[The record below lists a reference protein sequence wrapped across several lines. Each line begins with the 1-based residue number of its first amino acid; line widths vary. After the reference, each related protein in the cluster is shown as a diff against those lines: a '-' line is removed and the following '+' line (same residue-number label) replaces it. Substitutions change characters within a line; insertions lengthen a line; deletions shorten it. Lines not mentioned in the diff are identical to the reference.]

1 MANHAT
7 KQGNEAQRPMGNSTV
22 PVLFSL
28 KNVQPLI
35 LGASPAAPSKSITPS
50 GEISNSGIASNSTL
64 GTVGVNP
71 QVLKDPVVL
80 SRPTK
85 AKQGNSILRTIG
97 TVLLILLVVLVI
109 KMSVPSGS
117 QETIVASQKSPLPQ
131 GNELAASEVSNTS
144 IVVPPLPTLSVS
156 TLSVSS
162 EADSLKIGTSV
173 ASPSIEI
180 GSAYSEAD
188 ARQQDRTANADTSN
202 ALPAL
207 ELSGSPVPTLLA
219 AAPTAANPGTSPMT
233 VPSAPQNVSP
243 VPDWQNY
250 RDTPSTELSIQSN
263 KNAQP
268 STNPPYTA
276 TRPELHSADDIRE
289 TSAPN
294 LDNMDELITLYR
306 KGLGDGS
313 ATNTAPSPGASTTA
327 KPVSTSSPVSPMQ
340 PFATNSGDTFTPT
353 QGATA
358 PKPYTP
364 LSMATDWPTSS
375 IAIPSSQ
382 VGGAS
387 RSESGSPSGFANN
400 NVLPM
405 AGQSYPPA
413 QRTYEPLTVPAYEQ
427 PSGSSFSS
435 QSSLNR
441 YQAGMIRQPNGASQ
455 PPIAQPKLPYTP
467 VGPSTTGPAATGT
480 PTTGSSGSSFG
491 YPPINVPT
499 N

>member
-7 KQGNEAQRPMGNSTV
+7 KQGNEALRPMGNSTV

-35 LGASPAAPSKSITPS
+35 LSASPTSPSKANTRSEEIT
-50 GEISNSGIASNSTL
+50 NSGIASNSAPSTA
-64 GTVGVNP
+64 GANP

-85 AKQGNSILRTIG
+85 AKQGSSILRTIG
-97 TVLLILLVVLVI
+97 TVLLLLLVVLVI
-109 KMSVPSGS
+109 KMSVPGGA
-117 QETIVASQKSPLPQ
+117 QETIVATQKSPLNQ
-131 GNELAASEVSNTS
+131 GNESQATEVSTGS
-144 IVVPPLPTLSVS
+144 VVVPPLS
-156 TLSVSS
+156 TLAASS
-162 EADSLKIGTSV
+162 GSDSLKIGTST

-180 GSAYSEAD
+180 GTAYSEAD
-188 ARQQDRTANADTSN
+188 KSQQERTSENN
-202 ALPAL
+202 VLPAL

-219 AAPTAANPGTSPMT
+219 AAPTFSSPGAKPMD
-233 VPSAPQNVSP
+233 VPSLPQSVGTI
-243 VPDWQNY
+243 PDWPNLG
-250 RDTPSTELSIQSN
+250 DSSSSEVPTQSN
-263 KNAQP
+263 ANAP
-268 STNPPYTA
+268 SSANPPYSA
-276 TRPELHSADDIRE
+276 TRPELHSAGDIRE

-306 KGLGDGS
+306 RGLGDGS
-313 ATNTAPSPGASTTA
+313 AANAAPTPGANTTA
-327 KPVSTSSPVSPMQ
+327 RPVSTSGPVPPMQ
-340 PFATNSGDTFTPT
+340 PFSASSGDVYTPT
-353 QGATA
+353 QGAA
-358 PKPYTP
+358 VPKPYTP
-364 LSMATDWPTSS
+364 MSMATDWPTSS

-382 VGGAS
+382 VGGVT
-387 RSESGSPSGFANN
+387 RSENVSPGGFANN
-400 NVLPM
+400 TVLPM

-427 PSGSSFSS
+427 PSGTAFAS

-441 YQAGMIRQPNGASQ
+441 YQAGLIRQPNGPSQ

-480 PTTGSSGSSFG
+480 PTTGAAGSSFG

>member
-7 KQGNEAQRPMGNSTV
+7 KQGNEAQRPMGNNTV

-35 LGASPAAPSKSITPS
+35 LGASPASPSKANTPS
-50 GEISNSGIASNSTL
+50 DEITKNSGIASNSTS
-64 GTVGVNP
+64 GTVGANP

-131 GNELAASEVSNTS
+131 GNEPATTEVSKASN
-144 IVVPPLPTLSVS
+144 VVPPLPTLSVS
-156 TLSVSS
+156 SGT
-162 EADSLKIGTSV
+162 DSLKIGSPAT
-173 ASPSIEI
+173 SPSMEI
-180 GSAYSEAD
+180 GTAYSEAD
-188 ARQQDRTANADTSN
+188 TPQQDRTANTN
-202 ALPAL
+202 QNEALPAL
-207 ELSGSPVPTLLA
+207 ELTGSPVPTLLA
-219 AAPTAANPGTSPMT
+219 AAPTSTNPAPPMT
-233 VPSAPQNVSP
+233 VPSTPQNGSP

-250 RDTPSTELSIQSN
+250 RDIPSAELSIQSN
-263 KNAQP
+263 KNAP
-268 STNPPYTA
+268 SSSNPPYTA
-276 TRPELHSADDIRE
+276 TRPEIQSAGDIRE

-294 LDNMDELITLYR
+294 LDNMEELITLYR
-306 KGLGDGS
+306 KGLVDGS
-313 ATNTAPSPGASTTA
+313 AANTAPSPGESTTA
-327 KPVSTSSPVSPMQ
+327 RPVSTSSPVSPLQ
-340 PFATNSGDTFTPT
+340 PFATSSSDAYTPA

-364 LSMATDWPTSS
+364 ISMATDWPTSS

-387 RSESGSPSGFANN
+387 RPENVSPSGFANT

-427 PSGSSFSS
+427 PSGSSFAS